1 MFNFKQ
7 FNEEVEHQCTDLIAE
22 KLILYNQGKKYGQVV
37 FLAGGAGSG
46 KGFALKNFIQSEIFK
61 IRDVDEWKK
70 QFQELAKVQKIDV
83 SSLLKRYSSS
93 IKDGDKQLIQTEIL
107 DKNLTLDKLDLR
119 NSTHV
124 YLLHVLVK
132 AAGVKERS
140 LELLLANKNPETLPN
155 ILFDVTLK
163 DVSDINSVMPQLI
176 EAGYKPHN
184 IHITWV
190 LTKFEVAVQN
200 NAGRDRVVP
209 EDILLLTHKGAAKTM
224 LSIMRENLP
233 DGLDGSVHVILNNK
247 ENTIAYVNAEGKP
260 IASKAGNI
268 VVKDF
273 MYLLLKKENGSFF
286 DDAFIKKQLYK
297 WIMDNVP
304 QGTFARRELNV

>member
-70 QFQELAKVQKIDV
+70 QFQELAKFQKIDV

-93 IKDGDKQLIQTEIL
+93 IKDSDRQLIQTEIL

-140 LELLLANKNPETLPN
+140 LELLLSNKNAETLPN

-163 DVSDINSVMPQLI
+163 DISDINSVMPQLI

-260 IASKAGNI
+260 ITSKSGNI

-273 MYLLLKKENGSFF
+273 MYLLLKKENGPFF